1 MAEQRAIA
9 AVLAGGR
16 GERLGNDK
24 PAALL
29 AGEPLVRRA
38 LEAAGRAGLEAIV
51 VAKPDTALPALEQK
65 IVREPAD
72 PRHPLC
78 GALAAIE
85 YAARLA
91 HVDAVLLLACD
102 MPFLAAG
109 LLSSLASQRGA
120 ALASLDGRM
129 QPLPAR
135 IPVCAAVSL
144 RRSLE
149 QRRSLTDALRALSP
163 RVLDEVELARFG
175 DPACLLFNVNE
186 ERDLQTAHAWLEP
199 DLR

>member
-1 MAEQRAIA
+1 MAKQRAIA

-29 AGEPLVRRA
+29 AGKPLVRRP
-38 LEAAGRAGLEAIV
+38 LEAAARAGLEAIV
-51 VAKPDTALPALEQK
+51 VAKPDTELPALEQT
-65 IVREPAD
+65 IVREPAN

-85 YAARLA
+85 HAARLA
-91 HVDAVLLLACD
+91 DVDAVLLLACD

-109 LLSSLASQRGA
+109 LLSWLASQRGA
-120 ALASLDGRM
+120 ALASLGGRM

-135 IPVCAAVSL
+135 IPVSAGSSL

-149 QRRSLTDALRALSP
+149 QRSSLTEAFRALSP
-163 RVLDEVELARFG
+163 RVLEEGELARFG
-175 DPACLLFNVNE
+175 NPARLLFNVND
-186 ERDLQTAHAWLEP
+186 ERDLQTACAWLEP
-199 DLR
+199 AVR